1 MKQKRSRVIAWGLAG
16 LAIASSVIRVVLWA
30 THLSGPPTLFDA
42 VEAMGWGLA
51 LPVVFSVLAALIVS
65 RQPRNRVGWL
75 MMIIALALNTPLD
88 PIMQQFQG
96 PPETVTLGLWL
107 LFWLSGWS
115 WIPVIFPI
123 FLIPLYFPTGD
134 LPSPR
139 WKWVPRLA
147 IGLWILFMFLS
158 AFISQGGPLDADWTV
173 PNPIGSFIPDEF
185 FGGAFLILWGI
196 GLLTVLGAS
205 VVSLFKR
212 YRGAASTERQQ
223 IRWLLVAGGF
233 FLPLYAIMFF
243 SSDLWIQSG
252 WQNLI
257 FVLAILGMP
266 IAIAVAIFRYRLW
279 DLDVVINRALI
290 YGPLTTIMAG
300 TFAMVI
306 ALTTELTKQALGD
319 QSKAL
324 GAALSAVIVAVVFQP
339 LRSRI
344 EAFVDK
350 HFYPQKLDLASGLVE
365 VEPAYWGFLDRETL
379 IRLAMGHVCSVLG
392 TEHAAFYLASS
403 TDQFRL
409 AGTFN
414 GSAQE
419 EGTIILSKEQQEE
432 LQKKRVIASE
442 GKGSLTGHTPV
453 FIDRGKANEMLGL
466 LSIGSRTNG
475 KGYSGDDL
483 KGLVELGK
491 KIGLALNAVEMGEQL
506 IGRIAKTASQTKE
519 LPANTHRL

>member
-1 MKQKRSRVIAWGLAG
+1 M
-16 LAIASSVIRVVLWA
+16 
-30 THLSGPPTLFDA
+30 SGAPTLFDW
-42 VEAMGWGLA
+42 VDPLGWGVA
-51 LPVVFSVLAALIVS
+51 LPVTFAVLAALIIA
-65 RQPRNRVGWL
+65 RQPGNRVGWL
-75 MMIIALALNTPLD
+75 MMIVALALNNPVNPILEPL
-88 PIMQQFQG
+88 QA
-96 PPETVTLGLWL
+96 PPETVTLGLWVL
-107 LFWLSGWS
+107 LWLSGWS
-115 WIPVIFPI
+115 WIPVIFPV

-134 LPSPR
+134 LPSRR
-139 WKWVPRLA
+139 WRWVPSLA
-147 IGLWILFMFLS
+147 VGLWILFMTIGF
-158 AFISQGGPLDADWTV
+158 FVGEIGPINADWTV
-173 PNPIGSFIPDEF
+173 PNPIGFLPDEF
-185 FGGAFLILWGI
+185 FGGPVLILWGI

-205 VVSLFKR
+205 VVSLFRR
-212 YRGAASTERQQ
+212 YRSAASTERQQ

-233 FLPLYAIMFF
+233 FLVFYAITFF
-243 SSDLWIQSG
+243 ASDQWLQSG

-257 FVLAILGMP
+257 FVLAVLGMP
-266 IAIAVAIFRYRLW
+266 AAIAVAIFRYRLW

-290 YGPLTTIMAG
+290 YGPLTTVMAG
-300 TFAMVI
+300 TFAVVI
-306 ALTTELTKQALGD
+306 ALTTELTKEALGD
-319 QSKAL
+319 QSRAL
-324 GAALSAVIVAVVFQP
+324 GAAISAMIVAVFFQP

-365 VEPAYWGFLDRETL
+365 VEPEYWGFLDRETL
-379 IRLAMGHVCSVLG
+379 IRLAIRHVCSVLG

-409 AGTFN
+409 AGTSN

-453 FIDRGKANEMLGL
+453 FIDRGKANELLGL

-483 KGLVELGK
+483 KGLVELGN

-506 IGRIAKTASQTKE
+506 MGRISKTAS
-519 LPANTHRL
+519 